1 MCMSS
6 RVNVTVPEMKAY
18 KVLARDRNSLL
29 HSVFVPTFKPG
40 LRYPANERIRV
51 DTEEANFFA
60 FGEFK
65 HAVSVARAGRR
76 TFNMVSGDLIVL
88 PVTLYEVV
96 VSGTYRVPS
105 DDPQCMDGYYPAF
118 ESKEIVVHDNRESRK
133 QFYDA
138 TLSQWFRMAK
148 YSMSEIER
156 ESVLYYMPQLANV

>member
-1 MCMSS
+1 MCLSGRM
-6 RVNVTVPEMKAY
+6 NVSIPEMKAF
-18 KVLARDRNSLL
+18 KVFARNEKGLL

-40 LRYPANERIRV
+40 LKYPANERIRV

-76 TFNMVSGDLIVL
+76 TFNMVKGDLIVL
-88 PVTLYEVV
+88 PVTLHEVV
-96 VSGTYRVPS
+96 MSGTYYVPS
-105 DDPQCMDGYYPAF
+105 GDPQCMDGHYPAF
-118 ESKEIVVHDNRESRK
+118 ESKEIFVHDTPEARK

-148 YSMSEIER
+148 HSMSAIER
-156 ESVLYYMPQLANV
+156 ESVLYYMPQLAHA